1 MSIPLRFDRRP
12 DESDRREDTMAR
24 HLFLIRGGDEVERA
38 AEREIVRRRHLELV
52 RTARERHI
60 FADPRVQ
67 LADDLLAQ
75 RFGAA

>member
-1 MSIPLRFDRRP
+1 
-12 DESDRREDTMAR
+12 MAR
-24 HLFLIRGGDEVERA
+24 HLFLIRGGDELERV
-38 AEREIVRRRHLELV
+38 AEREIVRRRHLEVV
-52 RTARERHI
+52 RSARERHA